1 MNYKVYLVGGPVR
14 DEILGVPYNDIDYTV
29 VVENPESQSA
39 QETFQWLIS
48 QIESEGCTVFAT
60 KPEVFTIR
68 ARFVKDH
75 HTYPGLLADF
85 VLARKESGFTLGT
98 RNPATCVVGTLFD
111 DLERRDFTVNAIAK
125 DPITGELIDPF
136 EGISDIFDEVLRCPV
151 GAEISFNDDPLR
163 VIRAL
168 RFSVTKG
175 FSMNANIL
183 YGISELNIVRFIET
197 VSIERLRDE
206 LEKMFKFDT
215 MKSFAIME
223 ELKDLNFHL
232 YEYIVNTIWF
242 RPNIIKE
249 K

>member
-1 MNYKVYLVGGPVR
+1 MNYKLYEVGGCVR
-14 DEILGVPYNDIDYTV
+14 DEILGQPSKDIDYTV

-39 QETFQWLIS
+39 QETFDWLL
-48 QIESEGCTVFAT
+48 QTIEKEGCTVFAT

-68 ARFVKDH
+68 GRFAKDH
-75 HTYPGLLADF
+75 PTYPSLLADF
-85 VLARKESGFTLGT
+85 VLARKEAGFTPGT
-98 RNPATCVVGTLFD
+98 RNPATCVVGTLYD

-136 EGISDIFDEVLRCPV
+136 EGIQDLKNGLLRCPMS
-151 GAEISFNDDPLR
+151 AEISFNDDPLR

-168 RFSVTKG
+168 RFSITKNLR
-175 FSMNANIL
+175 MNSNIV
-183 YGISELNIVRFIET
+183 YGIQHLEVDRFIET

-206 LEKMFKFDT
+206 LEKMFRFDT
-215 MKSFAIME
+215 HRSLHTIETLRM
-223 ELKDLNFHL
+223 LNPIL
-232 YEYIVNTIWF
+232 YNYIVNNIWF